1 MRITSKGQI
10 AIPQAI
16 REKAGLLPHT
26 EVEFHYVRGQVVLKS
41 VIKPSVAGEETISPI
56 RAAIRRA
63 RGSANE
69 PMFKGWSTDQI
80 MAFLRGDD

>member
-1 MRITSKGQI
+1 MRITSKGQVT
-10 AIPQAI
+10 IPQAI

-26 EVEFHYVRGQVVLKS
+26 EVEFQYVRGQVVLKP
-41 VIKPSVAGEETISPI
+41 ITKPRIANEDTLSPI

-69 PMFKGWSTDQI
+69 PMFRGWSTDQI